1 VPALY
6 LGRISGLTKAQSR
19 NLLLNQA
26 NRFKTEEEP
35 PKKDEHFFRS
45 SLYPNEDDPY
55 AIVNRKK
62 IFGKQDSGMP
72 EELLKRHIIGRPE
85 EYLKTL

>member
-1 VPALY
+1 M
-6 LGRISGLTKAQSR
+6 
-19 NLLLNQA
+19 
-26 NRFKTEEEP
+26 
-35 PKKDEHFFRS
+35 
-45 SLYPNEDDPY
+45 YPNEDDPY